1 MPNEK
6 LKKYLNDIVWWIP
19 FRKLRDFI
27 RELVYTI
34 LEIKEQNNIILHF
47 IRELNNNI
55 DSNRNMIV
63 VQMTNGLTDQLY
75 IYRLGYSIE
84 KLYNKKVIY
93 DISFYET
100 CITNGI
106 QRTKRKF
113 EILNIFND
121 FSLNI
126 ANENQIQ
133 VAKNFYIDGFK
144 YINIDISETIKNNK
158 ILYLNT
164 VNAWCPKI
172 KLIEFDKIFD
182 LDKYIL
188 PKLDNDNKRVYEDIK
203 NYKHSVACHIRRTDY
218 INHPYRKYKL
228 LDENYFIKAI
238 EKINKQIIG
247 KLKIYFF
254 SDDMDWVKNKLIPL
268 VKNKYDYIAVDI
280 NDNDRGYF
288 DFYLISNC
296 KYQIASEGRFCE
308 TAHIFNKYK
317 NKILITPNDID
328 EKYIRN
334 K

>member
-34 LEIKEQNNIILHF
+34 LEIKEQNDIILHF

-55 DSNRNMIV
+55 DSNRQYIV
-63 VQMTNGLTDQLY
+63 VQMTSGLTDQLY

-164 VNAWCPKI
+164 VNAWGTKI

-218 INHPYRKYKL
+218 INHPYRRYNL

>member
-34 LEIKEQNNIILHF
+34 LEIKEQNDIILHF

-55 DSNRNMIV
+55 DSNRQYIV
-63 VQMTNGLTDQLY
+63 VQMTSGLTDQLY

-158 ILYLNT
+158 ILYLNA
-164 VNAWCPKI
+164 VNAWGTKI

-188 PKLDNDNKRVYEDIK
+188 QKLDNDNKRVYEDIK

-218 INHPYRKYKL
+218 INHHYRRYNL

-268 VKNKYDYIAVDI
+268 VKNNYDYIAVDI